1 MSKEIVFG
9 YWVNQLAIDPN
20 DNNIDMD
27 LALSMIDRE
36 SDLLKEDFTSQEGFE
51 GSMKFYFTGSV
62 SGPDDMEFLDVAN
75 ILLKRI
81 KQEFEFCLS
90 SEDDD
95 IEDVLSFGFTDGPY
109 SFSLEIREY
118 TSLESIDRSGVII
131 MAGSPDVFH
140 FSNGEIKEVSNEQI
154 QL

>member
-20 DNNIDMD
+20 DSNIDVE
-27 LALSMIDRE
+27 LALSMIDGDP
-36 SDLLKEDFTSQEGFE
+36 DLLKEDFTAKEGFE

-62 SGPDDMEFLDVAN
+62 IGPDDMVFRDVAEV
-75 ILLKRI
+75 LLKRI

-90 SEDDD
+90 SEDDE
-95 IEDVLSFGFTDGPY
+95 IEDVVSFGFVDGPY
-109 SFSLEIREY
+109 EFSLEIGEY
-118 TSLESIDRSGVII
+118 TSLDSIDRSGVII
-131 MAGSPDVFH
+131 MAGSPNIFH
-140 FSNGEIKEVSNEQI
+140 FNNGEIKEVPNEQI